1 MPQRLMGTDLV
12 VLLAPILKQSVCLQQ
27 ILRDLPQDFLLHGA
41 VKALDLPL
49 GLWMADPAVDGQ
61 NIQIHEVA
69 LELRDALPKASK
81 LRPVI

>member
-49 GLWMADPAVDGQ
+49 VLISQGILLSSFDSFRC
-61 NIQIHEVA
+61 
-69 LELRDALPKASK
+69 LYFT
-81 LRPVI
+81 